1 MMLNCKQAS
10 HLVSQSMEAKLS
22 FRQRLGLRVHL
33 MMCDA
38 CTQFSRQLLVLR
50 EAISQLARKTEN
62 DETLKLSDE
71 ARRRIGKSVEGHAPQ
86 LDVERQHSDQRS
98 TD

>member
-71 ARRRIGKSVEGHAPQ
+71 ARRRIGKSVEGHARQ
-86 LDVERQHSDQRS
+86 LDA
-98 TD
+98 